1 MASPPVNAPPA
12 SLEDIVA
19 AAVKRSGPPPKVAIA
34 RSANAFVLRSA
45 MLAKER
51 GLAEPVLIGDPRQT
65 AEKAM
70 EAGLDISG
78 VRLIDM
84 PDDVLAVDEA
94 IRLFKE
100 GEVSLIMKGLVST
113 NVLLKAVLDKQKGLP
128 PKGILS
134 HVAVF
139 APPGLGRLVLL
150 TDAAVNIK
158 PTLQRKVEI
167 VKNAVEVARRLGI
180 KRPRAAML
188 AATEKVNYP
197 AMPATLDAELAAR
210 MSEQGEFGDAVVAGP
225 LSLDL
230 AISPESARNKGVDNP
245 VAGRADILCAP
256 DIESG
261 NILYKSLTTFLKT
274 DIAGVVAGCE
284 APIVVPSRGDSERSK
299 FYSLALAVYLAFK
312 GETS

>member
-1 MASPPVNAPPA
+1 MPPVPETPLP
-12 SLEDIVA
+12 SLDAILQ
-19 AAVKRSGPPPKVAIA
+19 AAVSRDGPPPKVAIA

-45 MLAKER
+45 MLAKSR
-51 GLAEPVLIGDPRQT
+51 GLAEPVLIGDPVQT
-65 AEKAM
+65 AQKAR

-78 VRLIDM
+78 VPMIPM
-84 PDDVLAVDEA
+84 PDDVMAVDEA
-94 IRLFKE
+94 IRLFKA

-113 NVLLKAVLDKQKGLP
+113 NILLKAVLDKQKGLP

-139 APPGLGRLVLL
+139 APPGLGRLILL

-158 PTLQRKVEI
+158 PNLQRKVEI
-167 VKNAVEVARRLGI
+167 VKNALEAARRLGMR
-180 KRPRAAML
+180 RPRVAML

-197 AMPATLDAELAAR
+197 AMPATLDAQLVAR
-210 MSEQGEFGDAVVAGP
+210 MSEQGEFGDAIVAGP

-230 AISPESARNKGVDNP
+230 AISPEAARNKGVDNP

-256 DIESG
+256 DIESA
-261 NILYKSLTTFLKT
+261 NILYKSLTTFLNT
-274 DIAGVVAGCE
+274 EMAAVVAGCE

-299 FYSLALAVYLAFK
+299 LYSLALAVYLSSQ
-312 GETS
+312 GEA